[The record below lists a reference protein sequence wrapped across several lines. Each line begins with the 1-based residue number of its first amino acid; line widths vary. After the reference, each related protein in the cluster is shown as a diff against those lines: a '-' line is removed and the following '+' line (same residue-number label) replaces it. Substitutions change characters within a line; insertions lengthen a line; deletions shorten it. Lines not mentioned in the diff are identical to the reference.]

1 MALTF
6 YFDTHIAKAVAL
18 QLRAKGVNVVRCE
31 EVDMAD
37 ASDEAHLQYAT
48 DNGYVMVSQDDDF
61 LALDAQWQSDE
72 RQHAGIMKIPSEMQ
86 GRGQISHLVITLLF
100 YVEAEDAGAIDYH
113 SEILNHALYL

>member
-6 YFDTHIAKAVAL
+6 YFDTHIAKAVAI
-18 QLRAKGVNVVRCE
+18 QLRAKGVQVVRCE

-48 DNGYVMVSQDDDF
+48 ENGYVMVSQDDDF

-72 RQHAGIMKIPSEMQ
+72 KSHAGIMKVPSEVQ
-86 GRGQISHLVITLLF
+86 GGGQISYLITTLLF
-100 YVEAEDAGAIDYH
+100 YIEAEDAGAIDYQ